1 MKTIAGV
8 LLTSCWLLTLL
19 ASGCKFD
26 TSNCSGIPTDYVRS
40 SLPALRN
47 DDTPLERWMNSDAVV
62 LAEIVS
68 DGRKNPG
75 KALVKKC
82 FKGEVPGN
90 LIEIKPL
97 GEPLE
102 YFLRDGDEVYLFLVQ
117 GQEMLMFWLED
128 FDDVG
133 YVVSGVVLDYF
144 KPAVR
149 DQRIKFYPIAE
160 SARVVEQEQYELE
173 LREFMNSEK

>member
-1 MKTIAGV
+1 MKTFTGI
-8 LLTSCWLLTLL
+8 LLTSCWLLMLL
-19 ASGCKFD
+19 ASGCKSD
-26 TSNCSGIPTDYVRS
+26 TSNCSDIPTDYVRS
-40 SLPALRN
+40 SPPISRN
-47 DDTPLERWMNSDAVV
+47 NDTPLERWMNSDVVV

-82 FKGEVPGN
+82 FKGKVPGN
-90 LIEIKPL
+90 LIEIRPW
-97 GEPLE
+97 GEPLK
-102 YFLRDGDEVYLFLVQ
+102 YFLKDGDEVYLFLEQDREV
-117 GQEMLMFWLED
+117 FWLEG

-149 DQRIKFYPIAE
+149 DQRIKFYPITE
-160 SARVVEQEQYELE
+160 SARVVEQQQYELE
-173 LREFMNSEK
+173 LQEFMNSEK